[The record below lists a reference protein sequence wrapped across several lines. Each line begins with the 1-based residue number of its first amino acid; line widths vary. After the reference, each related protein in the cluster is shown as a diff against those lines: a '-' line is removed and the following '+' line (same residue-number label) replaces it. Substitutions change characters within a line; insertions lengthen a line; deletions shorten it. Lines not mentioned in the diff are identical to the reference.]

1 MSQPPGP
8 SGWDPPQAD
17 GPDATAQPGS
27 GRPTGWEA
35 PPPADSLRPPV
46 GLPAASAPSV
56 CYRHPTREAHIACQR
71 CGRPICPDCM
81 IPAAVGFQCP
91 DCVREG
97 AKTTTARTAFGGRAL
112 LSRTGAVTKV
122 LIAVNVVMYGLQYLV
137 GNRLEETLGMLPGP
151 AFMSDGTLGG
161 VASGE
166 YWRLLTAA
174 FLHLGLLH
182 IGVNMFSLYQIGPA
196 LERQLGRSRFIA
208 VYLISALGSSVAVYF
223 FSPANQLVVGASGA
237 VFGIFGAA
245 IVLWH
250 KLGQDIRPAFVV
262 LAINVVINFFGRSV
276 LSWQGHVGGIL
287 TGVLLAVAIGYLPG
301 KGGSRRRYQW
311 IAMGAMVAVLVL
323 LVVIQTVRLQVN

>member
-8 SGWDPPQAD
+8 SGWDPPPAN
-17 GPDATAQPGS
+17 GPDGAGQPAP
-27 GRPTGWEA
+27 GRPTHWDA
-35 PPPADSLRPPV
+35 PAPV
-46 GLPAASAPSV
+46 PAAGSSPAPSV
-56 CYRHPTREAHIACQR
+56 CYRHPDREAHIVCQR

-81 IPAAVGFQCP
+81 VPAAVGFQCP
-91 DCVREG
+91 ECVRDG
-97 AKTTTARTAFGGRAL
+97 AKTVAARTEFGGRAL
-112 LSRTGAVTKV
+112 MSSTGVVTKV
-122 LIAVNVVMYGLQYLV
+122 LIAVNVLMYGLQYLL
-137 GNRLEETLGMLPGP
+137 GSRLEVALAMLPGP
-151 AFMSDGTLGG
+151 AIMSDGSLGG

-174 FLHLGLLH
+174 FLHAGLLH
-182 IGVNMFSLYQIGPA
+182 IAVNMFSLYQIGPA

-223 FSPANQLVVGASGA
+223 FAPSNQLVVGASGA

-262 LAINVVINFFGRSV
+262 LAVNVVINVIGRSV

-287 TGVLLAVAIGYLPG
+287 TGVLLAVAIGYMPG
-301 KGGSRRRYQW
+301 KGESRRRYQW
-311 IAMGAMVAVLVL
+311 IAMGTITAVLVL
-323 LVVIQTVRLQVN
+323 LVVIQTMRLHVA

>member
-8 SGWDPPQAD
+8 SGWEPPPVN
-17 GPDATAQPGS
+17 GPGGAGQPAP
-27 GRPTGWEA
+27 GRPTHWAA
-35 PPPADSLRPPV
+35 PGPV
-46 GLPAASAPSV
+46 PAAGSSSAPAPTV
-56 CYRHPTREAHIACQR
+56 CYRHPDREAHIHCQR

-81 IPAAVGFQCP
+81 VPAAVGFQCP
-91 DCVREG
+91 ECVREG
-97 AKTTTARTAFGGRAL
+97 AKTVAARTEFGGRAL
-112 LSRTGAVTKV
+112 MSSAGVVTKV
-122 LIAVNVVMYGLQYLV
+122 LIAVNVVMYGLQYLL
-137 GNRLEETLGMLPGP
+137 GPRLEDALGMLPGP
-151 AFMSDGTLGG
+151 AIMSDGSLGG

-182 IGVNMFSLYQIGPA
+182 IAVNMFSLYQIGPA

-223 FSPANQLVVGASGA
+223 FSASNGLVVGASGA
-237 VFGIFGAA
+237 GFGIFGAA

-262 LAINVVINFFGRSV
+262 LGINVVLNVFLNHY

-287 TGVLLAVAIGYLPG
+287 TGVLLAVAIGYMPG
-301 KGGSRRRYQW
+301 KGASRRRYQW
-311 IAMGAMVAVLVL
+311 IAMGALTAALVL
-323 LVVIQTVRLQVN
+323 LVVIQTVRLQIT